1 MIRLGET
8 RPPDGADQVAVRA
21 RWPRRKKDV
30 TVMRISSMAAGAA
43 AVSLLA
49 AFVVSSTT
57 LVAIFCLFS
66 LLCLAAWFVLERRG
80 D

>member
-1 MIRLGET
+1 
-8 RPPDGADQVAVRA
+8 
-21 RWPRRKKDV
+21 
-30 TVMRISSMAAGAA
+30 MAAGAA

-66 LLCLAAWFVLERRG
+66 LLCLAAWFVLDRRG
-80 D
+80 E